1 MLLLR
6 SLLALKQRNTILGLE
21 SIRQKEGRK
30 SLKPMSRVPLKLLFC
45 IPKGSNFH
53 LIKFLFKK
61 KEPGLFYLFIHFLQ
75 KFMMKCIREGRG
87 ERREVLPKDSAYL
100 SNEVFY

>member
-30 SLKPMSRVPLKLLFC
+30 SLKPMSRVSLKLLLC
-45 IPKGSNFH
+45 IPVGSNFH

-61 KEPGLFYLFIHFLQ
+61 KEPGLFYLFMHFAVVYDEVYQ
-75 KFMMKCIREGRG
+75 GGERG
-87 ERREVLPKDSAYL
+87 EERGAPQRQCIVK
-100 SNEVFY
+100 